1 MTLTIRRTLLTALL
15 FPALAG
21 CAVSVLAW
29 IAWTRGEYSYELP
42 AFTAL
47 WWSSLRPAEASDL
60 TWAMAGITF
69 LSFFP
74 LLSEVILRKRF
85 RRSPSPEIFFLRF
98 FLLTLP
104 LQSLRLLLPL
114 VSTGLL
120 PPSWGLIITRI
131 AWFARFLGISSLLS
145 IGIFSGDM
153 PFRRSGA
160 ILGMGTLVAMG
171 IAAMMPLDI
180 TQALGNLLFLS
191 GTETALAL
199 VTVSIEILTVI
210 ALLGTAYLQKSIQYY
225 FLTVFLLLIV
235 LGTDLIFFLSTPL
248 IIPGAIFL
256 FFGVI
261 SFAGMIR
268 KIYQWI

>member
-1 MTLTIRRTLLTALL
+1 
-15 FPALAG
+15 
-21 CAVSVLAW
+21 
-29 IAWTRGEYSYELP
+29 
-42 AFTAL
+42 
-47 WWSSLRPAEASDL
+47 
-60 TWAMAGITF
+60 
-69 LSFFP
+69 
-74 LLSEVILRKRF
+74 
-85 RRSPSPEIFFLRF
+85 
-98 FLLTLP
+98 
-104 LQSLRLLLPL
+104 
-114 VSTGLL
+114 
-120 PPSWGLIITRI
+120 
-131 AWFARFLGISSLLS
+131 
-145 IGIFSGDM
+145 M

-160 ILGMGTLVAMG
+160 ILGMGALAAMG